1 MTPLR
6 RGLFVEEAMSEILT
20 AHEMAIRLKI
30 DFDAFRKTNW
40 KKCNHLFV
48 GTGKT
53 LRSARFIWTSDLS
66 HLGTTEAAVASSSA
80 EKAARHRKAAAT
92 SGIR

>member
-1 MTPLR
+1 
-6 RGLFVEEAMSEILT
+6 MSEILT

-40 KKCNHLFV
+40 KKYKHLFV

-66 HLGTTEAAVASSSA
+66 HLDMEVENVDSSLYA
-80 EKAARHRKAAAT
+80 GRET
-92 SGIR
+92 GLPGEG